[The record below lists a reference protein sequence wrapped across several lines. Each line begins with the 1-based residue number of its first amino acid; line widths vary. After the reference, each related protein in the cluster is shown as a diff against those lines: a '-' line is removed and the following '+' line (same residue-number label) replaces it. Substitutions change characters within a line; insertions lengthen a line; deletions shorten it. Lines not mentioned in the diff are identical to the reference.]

1 MARAADTC
9 MHRIV
14 KGACDH
20 CTQARKTPVSAGEG
34 QALYDQVRASV
45 ARGYCYPANATKTLD
60 YELVAAIS
68 RDVYETFFAPKT
80 PVSAGEGQA
89 QAKEFNGPAEPSAG
103 MSPWKQGVPD
113 TVREVLIR
121 AASGNIVIHLLGCHT
136 PDGWFDDDGDHV
148 PGEIVGWMDI
158 PK

>member
-68 RDVYETFFAPKT
+68 RDVYETFFAAKAT
-80 PVSAGEGQA
+80 PPAPDLREA
-89 QAKEFNGPAEPSAG
+89 QFLDKLDN
-103 MSPWKQGVPD
+103 
-113 TVREVLIR
+113 LIR
-121 AASGNIVIHLLGCHT
+121 DWRAALAGKRN
-136 PDGWFDDDGDHV
+136 
-148 PGEIVGWMDI
+148 
-158 PK
+158 